1 MNVSEIPGRDI
12 VIGLI
17 VGLATAALIY
27 FLVQWQSPDPQIYKD
42 AKSSAEAVDIKSDE
56 ALEKDAFDK
65 VRIVEPQLT
74 LNQVRASDLYP
85 GLVEVYHDG
94 KLRYVLGD
102 LVIRGELIDIET
114 GENLTQKTV
123 KALRALQ
130 GTSGGDSS
138 SVATAQPSERP
149 KVAQQSPAP
158 VQQTAPSSS
167 GSESSPG
174 LLQQDTQ
181 RLNVALAILAN
192 DIIPDEMTV
201 VYPAQGE
208 ETHQLTVFSDITCPV
223 CKRNHEDYDDFQ
235 AQGVTIRAALFPRRG
250 MEAPEAEVM
259 SKVLCAPTMEERRT
273 LLDRAYTGDSLADA
287 PMCEND
293 YLQNIRDIAVAQEN
307 GLAVTSTPTLMAANG
322 LRVDGYPRENPV
334 STIMRM
340 LEERGTVR
348 N

>member
-1 MNVSEIPGRDI
+1 ML
-12 VIGLI
+12 IGSGI
-17 VGLATAALIY
+17 AVVLASLMY
-27 FLVQWQSPDPQIYKD
+27 FLIEWQSPDIQTKT
-42 AKSSAEAVDIKSDE
+42 SAGEVANEVSNE
-56 ALEKDAFDK
+56 ELEKAAFEK
-65 VRIVEPQLT
+65 IRIVEPQLT

-102 LVIRGELIDIET
+102 LVIRGDLIDIET

-123 KALRALQ
+123 SALRSLQ
-130 GTSGGDSS
+130 GISGGGSNT
-138 SVATAQPSERP
+138 VADTGPSEP
-149 KVAQQSPAP
+149 VQVNQQKSTPVNAPAP
-158 VQQTAPSSS
+158 APESASDTGLRGPDS
-167 GSESSPG
+167 GS
-174 LLQQDTQ
+174 
-181 RLNVALAILAN
+181 LNAALAILAN

-201 VYPAQGE
+201 VYPATTE
-208 ETHQLTVFSDITCPV
+208 EKHQITIFSDITCPV
-223 CKRNHEDYDDFQ
+223 CKRNHEDYGELQ

-250 MEAPEAEVM
+250 MDAAEAEVM

-273 LLDRAYTGDSLADA
+273 LLDRAYTGDPLEEAS
-287 PMCEND
+287 MCDNG

-340 LEERGTVR
+340 LEERGSAR

>member
-1 MNVSEIPGRDI
+1 MNASGIPGRDL

-17 VGLATAALIY
+17 GGLATAALIA
-27 FLVQWQSPDPQIYKD
+27 FLVQWQSPVSQTNT
-42 AKSSAEAVDIKSDE
+42 SANGIVDGMSDQ
-56 ALEKDAFDK
+56 ALEKAAYDK
-65 VRIVEPQLT
+65 IRIVEPQLT

-102 LVIRGELIDIET
+102 LVIRGDLIDIET

-130 GTSGGDSS
+130 GASGGEFPE
-138 SVATAQPSERP
+138 VAATQPSEP
-149 KVAQQSPAP
+149 PTVAQRTPEP
-158 VQQTAPSSS
+158 VPQTAPASSVPEP
-167 GSESSPG
+167 ESSAMM
-174 LLQQDTQ
+174 LKQDTAK
-181 RLNVALAILAN
+181 LNVALAILAN

-208 ETHQLTVFSDITCPV
+208 EKHQLTVFSDITCPV
-223 CKRNHEDYDDFQ
+223 CKRNHGDYEEFQ
-235 AQGVTIRAALFPRRG
+235 KQGVTIRAALFPRRG
-250 MEAPEAEVM
+250 MEAAEAEVM
-259 SKVLCAPTMEERRT
+259 SKVLCAPTMDERRT
-273 LLDRAYTGDSLADA
+273 LLDRAYAGERLEEA
-287 PMCEND
+287 PTCGNG

-340 LEERGTVR
+340 LEARGSVR